1 MGKSPSIILTSQYTI
16 PNQKSFTTYVDYC
29 MRQKALL
36 KDGHTL
42 TNTELTELS
51 RLQNAIDSFDMER
64 GSPNSN
70 QKKVSVSEKEAEA
83 KVLLT
88 SPNSFNTT
96 NDFEKYVS
104 YMGRKY
110 ALESKKKMTKT
121 EEEEMSLLNK
131 HIEDLSPEEM
141 KEGKK
146 EGVEAEEIL
155 SGVFSKNK
163 NVITSNDLNEIKELV
178 GKAQNKGS
186 VYYQD
191 VISFDTDFLIEQ
203 KLYDPVTDIL
213 DENRIRNASHKMMEQ
228 LFKDEQIEENNGFWF
243 ASIHRNTEH
252 IHIHFGTVEKENR
265 RKLVEVKVDG
275 ETFYEPKGKR
285 KQSTLDHM
293 KTTFANSLVDRTSE
307 LSRISNLRNNLVQ
320 EVKKEYLQSKEKQPS
335 REVTLLQEIYNG
347 LPSNKKDW
355 TYGSKRMPNE
365 TRNKIDELTGLL
377 MKDNPIFNE
386 YKEAVDKESSF
397 QKGLYGESEREDKDY
412 AKNQIK
418 DMQKRMGNSLL
429 KELKKKNPYEDNP
442 LYQFQQKNEQIKKKY
457 EGGRSEKRREYTTYS
472 QYKPPLIR
480 KKDVRNIEA
489 ALNDDLIK
497 WRAEQEYERV
507 QERIA
512 RQQEIDY

>member
-1 MGKSPSIILTSQYTI
+1 
-16 PNQKSFTTYVDYC
+16 

-42 TNTELTELS
+42 TNTELAELS

-64 GSPNSN
+64 GSTHSN

-96 NDFEKYVS
+96 TDFEKYVS

-146 EGVEAEEIL
+146 KGIEVEEIL

-163 NVITSNDLNEIKELV
+163 NVITPNDLNEIKELV

-228 LFKDEQIEENNGFWF
+228 LFKGEQIEENNGFWF

-335 REVTLLQEIYNG
+335 REITLLQEIYNG

-412 AKNQIK
+412 AKNQMK

-457 EGGRSEKRREYTTYS
+457 ERGRPEKRREYTTYS

-489 ALNDDLIK
+489 ALNDDLTK

-512 RQQEIDY
+512 RQQEMEY

>member
-141 KEGKK
+141 K

-320 EVKKEYLQSKEKQPS
+320 EVKKEYLQSKEKQPN
-335 REVTLLQEIYNG
+335 REVTLLQEIYNR

-412 AKNQIK
+412 AKNQMK

-457 EGGRSEKRREYTTYS
+457 ERGRSEKRREYPTYS

-489 ALNDDLIK
+489 ALNDDLTK

-512 RQQEIDY
+512 RQQEMDY